1 MLTDVMN
8 LRGVLIRQ
16 LVEMEVRNFKDVD
29 SCCTTACTPTANTT
43 ARVTELRKVLEK
55 DGIHFTAEGHQNLAG
70 DACSCIKTLI
80 YVAALCRTVSTRIGD
95 TNATHGKQFV
105 ELCHAMQ

>member
-16 LVEMEVRNFKDVD
+16 LVEMEVRNFKAVD
-29 SCCTTACTPTANTT
+29 SCCTTACTPTANAT
-43 ARVTELRKVLEK
+43 ARVTELRKVTEK

-70 DACSCIKTLI
+70 DECSCIKTLI
-80 YVAALCRTVSTRIGD
+80 ESTVKESRHITFFWRGFKGTVSRD
-95 TNATHGKQFV
+95 F
-105 ELCHAMQ
+105 